1 MARRQSVD
9 YTDELI
15 ERLAATHADGVNF
28 RFDEFSDTLFMNL
41 TPEPQPA
48 ISVYINAG
56 WMVRVHRDSDEVV
69 GIQIDNA
76 LSETNPFVDLARDTV
91 DMMQSRDS
99 VHPQTVEQAIA
110 HFSEAI
116 PQLICC
122 V

>member
-1 MARRQSVD
+1 MAKRESLA
-9 YTDELI
+9 YTDELLF
-15 ERLAATHADGVNF
+15 RLTTIPTDHVQF

-56 WMVRVHRDSDEVV
+56 WLVRVHRDSDEVV

-76 LSETNPFVDLARDTV
+76 LSDANPFADLARDTV
-91 DMMQSRDS
+91 AMLQAGTTVR
-99 VHPQTVEQAIA
+99 PQIFEEAIG

-116 PQLICC
+116 PQLLCC